1 MTKRQEVASRE
12 KGHLRM
18 EVLTE
23 AINSSSHIRLF
34 AMQWNREQDNGKVAK
49 ANQQKSLTATT

>member
-1 MTKRQEVASRE
+1 
-12 KGHLRM
+12 M

-49 ANQQKSLTATT
+49 ANQQKSGLKVWV